1 MIKDDVSE
9 IETGADCYVLNNA
22 TSIYSYKSG
31 SRKTYNE
38 IGGKWYLSAQSSYNY
53 LPSNVLCWS
62 YSDITELSHF
72 GYMEP
77 VYISFSLIFAVFI
90 LIFSFML
97 LFRQFF
103 RRKL

>member
-9 IETGADCYVLNNA
+9 IETGASCYVLNSA

-31 SRKTYNE
+31 SRKTYSE
-38 IGGKWYLSAQSSYNY
+38 IGGKWFLSAESVYNTI
-53 LPSNVLCWS
+53 PSNAVCWS
-62 YSDITELSHF
+62 YSDIAELSHF

-77 VYISFSLIFAVFI
+77 VYISFSLIFGVFI

-103 RRKL
+103 RRRL